1 MAQYPDGVAPDRELS
16 FPRRDHSK
24 CCDTPPDVLVS
35 VAFSYYF
42 AFT

>member
-1 MAQYPDGVAPDRELS
+1 MAQHPAGVAPDRELS
-16 FPRRDHSK
+16 FPRRRRSK
-24 CCDTPPDVLVS
+24 CCDTPPEVLVS